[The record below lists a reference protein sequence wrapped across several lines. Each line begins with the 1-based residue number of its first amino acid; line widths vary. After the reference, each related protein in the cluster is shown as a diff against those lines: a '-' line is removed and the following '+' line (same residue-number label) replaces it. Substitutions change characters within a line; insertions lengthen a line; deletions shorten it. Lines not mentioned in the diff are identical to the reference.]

1 LREKGCRRSQAKG
14 ARKIVSSHDL
24 AKENPSHEVR
34 VHREQRECLEFSGF
48 LTKKIT
54 ARLGDD
60 KKATTLQAA
69 ALF

>member
-1 LREKGCRRSQAKG
+1 M
-14 ARKIVSSHDL
+14 VSSHDL
-24 AKENPSHEVR
+24 AKENPSHDVR